1 MLEPSRLELFEQEK
15 KKKEELL
22 ALSQHCFFLL
32 FPFFS
37 SSSNGKKNMASS
49 ADPRKAYPNPQQVR
63 ADRAPALQKPP
74 GGSEVR

>member
-15 KKKEELL
+15 KKKEESL
-22 ALSQHCFFLL
+22 ALSQHCFFL

-49 ADPRKAYPNPQQVR
+49 SDPRKAYPNPQQVR